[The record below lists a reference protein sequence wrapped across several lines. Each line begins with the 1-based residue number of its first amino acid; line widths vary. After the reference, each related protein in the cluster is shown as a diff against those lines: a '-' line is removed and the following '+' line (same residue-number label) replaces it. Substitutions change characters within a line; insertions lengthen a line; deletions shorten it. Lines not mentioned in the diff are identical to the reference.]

1 MPFKLFKMDKGRYS
15 VSEQEQKRIDPNSE
29 QTCTEETNTDQ
40 HGADRSWTV
49 LVATIVAAL
58 GSVSFGYAMGYSSAA
73 VTQLGKPNQD
83 LHLDEDA
90 ITWFG
95 VSTKVLVEFPGV

>member
-1 MPFKLFKMDKGRYS
+1 MRTG
-15 VSEQEQKRIDPNSE
+15 
-29 QTCTEETNTDQ
+29 Q

-49 LVATIVAAL
+49 LVATIVASL
-58 GSVSFGYAMGYSSAA
+58 GSVCLGYTVGYSSAA

-83 LHLDEDA
+83 LHLDEDT

-95 VSTKVLVEFPGV
+95 VSGKVLVEFLGVQLTHYSAN